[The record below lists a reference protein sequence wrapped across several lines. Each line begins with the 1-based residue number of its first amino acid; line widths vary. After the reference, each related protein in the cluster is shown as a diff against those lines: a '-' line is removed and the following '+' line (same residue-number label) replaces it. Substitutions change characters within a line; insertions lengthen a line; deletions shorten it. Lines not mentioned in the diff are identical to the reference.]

1 MKKIKK
7 KNLPIK
13 IINQKFLVIIFAL
26 GLLVYLAQVYESASC
41 RDHVERLKLTG
52 TEAENEYKKCKSF

>member
-1 MKKIKK
+1 VK
-7 KNLPIK
+7 
-13 IINQKFLVIIFAL
+13 KFLVIIFI
-26 GLLVYLAQVYESASC
+26 LVILAILAQAYEAASC

>member
-1 MKKIKK
+1 VK
-7 KNLPIK
+7 
-13 IINQKFLVIIFAL
+13 KFLVIIFI
-26 GLLVYLAQVYESASC
+26 LVILAILAQAYEAVSC

>member
-1 MKKIKK
+1 MNKI
-7 KNLPIK
+7 LGIV
-13 IINQKFLVIIFAL
+13 VI

-52 TEAENEYKKCKSF
+52 AEAENEYKICKSF

>member
-1 MKKIKK
+1 MK
-7 KNLPIK
+7 
-13 IINQKFLVIIFAL
+13 KFLVIIFAL